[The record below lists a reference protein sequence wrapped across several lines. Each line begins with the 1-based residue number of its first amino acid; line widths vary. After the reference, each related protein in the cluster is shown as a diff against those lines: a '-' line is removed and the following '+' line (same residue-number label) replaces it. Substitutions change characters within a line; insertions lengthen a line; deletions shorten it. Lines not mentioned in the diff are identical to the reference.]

1 MPQLAV
7 IVELAEAD
15 ADAFGDALLAAG
27 ALAVSVEDADAGT
40 ASERPI
46 FGEPGAAPEGGW
58 TRNTL
63 RALVA
68 ADADVDALLTAAART
83 MGWPAAPAR
92 RIESVPDEDWV
103 RATQSQFEPIR
114 VSERL
119 WIVPTWHTAPDAAAL
134 NIVLDPGLAF
144 GTGSHPTTRLCLR
157 WLESRVAGGEAVLDY
172 GCGSGI
178 LAIAAAKLGAAEVT
192 GIDIDPEAVRA
203 ARANAAANAVRARFA
218 GTDEALPP
226 PADLVVANILASP
239 LKLLA
244 PLLAAQTRPGG
255 RLVLAGLLDAQSDDV
270 AAAYAPWFETAV
282 FDRAEGWTALEGVR
296 R

>member
-40 ASERPI
+40 AAERPL

-58 TRNTL
+58 TRNVL

-68 ADADVDALLTAAART
+68 ADADADAMLAEAAAA
-83 MGWPAAPAR
+83 MGWAAPPAR
-92 RIESVPDEDWV
+92 RIEAVPDEDWV

-119 WIVPTWHTAPDAAAL
+119 WIVPTWHAAPDPAAL
-134 NIVLDPGLAF
+134 NIALDPGLAF

-157 WLESRVAGGEAVLDY
+157 WLEARVAGGESVLDY

-178 LAIAAAKLGAAEVT
+178 LAIAAAKLGAADVV

-203 ARANAAANAVRARFA
+203 ARANAAANAALARFA
-218 GTDEALPP
+218 GTDETLPP

-244 PLLAAQTRPGG
+244 PLLAAQTRRGG

-270 AAAYAPWFETAV
+270 AAAYAPWFDMAV

>member
-1 MPQLAV
+1 VPQLAV

-40 ASERPI
+40 AAERPL

-58 TRNTL
+58 TRNVL

-68 ADADVDALLTAAART
+68 ADADADAILAEAAAA
-83 MGWPAAPAR
+83 MGWAAPPAR
-92 RIESVPDEDWV
+92 RIEAVPDEDWV

-119 WIVPTWHTAPDAAAL
+119 WIVPTWHAAPDPAAL
-134 NIVLDPGLAF
+134 NIALDPGLAF

-157 WLESRVAGGEAVLDY
+157 WLEARVAGGESVLDY

-178 LAIAAAKLGAAEVT
+178 LAIAAARLGAADVV

-203 ARANAAANAVRARFA
+203 ARANAAANAARARFA
-218 GTDEALPP
+218 GTDETLPP

-244 PLLAAQTRPGG
+244 PLLAAQTRRGG

-270 AAAYAPWFETAV
+270 AAAYAPWFDMAV